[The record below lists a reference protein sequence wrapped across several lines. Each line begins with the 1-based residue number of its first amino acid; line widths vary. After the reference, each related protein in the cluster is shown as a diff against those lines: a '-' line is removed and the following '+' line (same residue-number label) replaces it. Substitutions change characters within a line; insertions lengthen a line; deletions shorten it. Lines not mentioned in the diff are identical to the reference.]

1 MAREVLLFLILFA
14 AGMMILVFAGIL
26 WMTAIWEKIAL
37 KVRNNTAK
45 MRERTLRIREDLARR
60 ALLKR
65 GVKSL

>member
-26 WMTAIWEKIAL
+26 WMTAIWEKISL

-45 MRERTLRIREDLARR
+45 MRERTLRIREDRARR
-60 ALLKR
+60 TLLKR

>member
-45 MRERTLRIREDLARR
+45 MRERTLRIREDRARR
-60 ALLKR
+60 TLLKR